1 MDRGLAG
8 TCRIRHVTKADINHA
23 VGCPSIKVRDALLF
37 GTLGMA
43 LMISERNLR
52 TRKES
57 LMLSILS
64 CPSKFVL
71 GERLIN
77 RFLPLSQGRFRI
89 ERRGEGELQWRL

>member
-23 VGCPSIKVRDALLF
+23 AGCPSIKVRDALLF

-43 LMISERNLR
+43 PMISERKLR
-52 TRKES
+52 SRRES

-64 CPSKFVL
+64 CPSKFVR
-71 GERLIN
+71 GARLIN
-77 RFLPLSQGRFRI
+77 SFLSASQGRFWI
-89 ERRGEGELQWRL
+89 ERSCERERQWRL